1 VQIGLLFKQTSAY
14 QLWFQVTNVYLI
26 DSSITG
32 VGESPDPIMNDAPD
46 TVLYL
51 IENPFFGRFPGQ

>member
-1 VQIGLLFKQTSAY
+1 MSKTVKVTLYSKAFFFKRL
-14 QLWFQVTNVYLI
+14 LWFQVTNVYLI

-51 IENPFFGRFPGQ
+51 IENPS